1 MRRCE
6 ICGKGAQT
14 GNTIARRGM
23 AKKKGGVGKKITG
36 ITRRKFYPNL
46 QRVKVRFPNG
56 TVQRVNVCASCLQ
69 AGKVVKAVSFK
80 KTAAAPA
87 ALTV

>member
-6 ICGKGAQT
+6 ICGKGSLT

-36 ITRRKFYPNL
+36 ITRRRFYANL
-46 QRVKVRFPNG
+46 QHVKVRFPNG
-56 TVQRVNVCASCLQ
+56 MVERIKVCTGCLS
-69 AGKVVKAVSFK
+69 AGKVAKAV
-80 KTAAAPA
+80 
-87 ALTV
+87 